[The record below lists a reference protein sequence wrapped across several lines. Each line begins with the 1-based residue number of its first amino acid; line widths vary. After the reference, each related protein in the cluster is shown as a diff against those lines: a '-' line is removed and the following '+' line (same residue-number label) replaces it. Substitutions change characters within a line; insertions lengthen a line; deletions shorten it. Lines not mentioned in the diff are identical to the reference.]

1 MLRVGSRPTSSLRR
15 RPLRADCRQ
24 RAIRSLA
31 WAGRLSAPV
40 RGSVLAVGDALRVS
54 AASVADDL
62 GYVALSDLARALGDI
77 PREFR
82 VIGGHMVTV
91 LGARWQLGHE
101 LHRETGDVDL
111 GITPIVARDHH
122 VVGRLKDLDYTQVA
136 GTTAQMLD
144 TAVDRYVPNDVLNS

>member
-1 MLRVGSRPTSSLRR
+1 MPLWVEIWVEIRR
-15 RPLRADCRQ
+15 CLE
-24 RAIRSLA
+24 SVK
-31 WAGRLSAPV
+31 AGLSAPV

-54 AASVADDL
+54 AASGADDL

-91 LGARWQLGHE
+91 LAARWQLGHE
-101 LHRETGDVDL
+101 LHRETGEVDL